1 MDLREHLPDDPAAS
15 SPGAHARAVEIAIP
29 ARTIR
34 TCRACDYSAAEYS
47 ASVLFGADEHAEVAL
62 VVPQP
67 RVVTGTEGMAA
78 RQGSR
83 VRAGFNAGVSTGW
96 GRAGTVVA

>member
-1 MDLREHLPDDPAAS
+1 MLA
-15 SPGAHARAVEIAIP
+15 
-29 ARTIR
+29 
-34 TCRACDYSAAEYS
+34 CRACDYSAAEYS